1 MDASRSTN
9 KFSLLS
15 DCTLGAGIDMFA
27 PLEQNT
33 PTDENTETEKIA
45 STPTPQ
51 NLTSPERIYLRS
63 ATTRSDVSLKVQLQT
78 LDTGLNI
85 SATALLDSG
94 AMGMF
99 IDSEFVKRHQIPTRP
114 LEQAVRVYNV
124 DGTRNESGSIR
135 EIAELRMQYRDH
147 SEKAIFSVI
156 GLGRD
161 PVIIGHTW
169 LVEHNPEIDWIT
181 GKVEMTRCP
190 SECGIHKT
198 PRSRNRRAFRKARKL
213 SLLPALP
220 QDDDAPESAA
230 EGRIFVVM
238 MHPESKVIAATATH
252 SQRLALEAESSAPK
266 RSFEELVPPP
276 YHDFRPTFAKES
288 FDELPRRKVWDHAIE
303 LKTEYTPRS
312 TKIYPLSPSEQV
324 ELDKFIEENLRSG
337 RIRPS
342 KSPQAAPVF
351 FIKKKD
357 GSLRLVQD
365 YRKLNEM
372 TIKNA
377 YPLPLISDVLDRL
390 HDAKIFSKL
399 DLRWGYNNVRIREGD
414 EWKAAFRTN
423 RGLFEPLVMFFGL
436 TNSPATFQTMM
447 NDLLRDLI
455 DQGVVIVYMD
465 DILVFNK
472 TLEEHCQT
480 VRRILEIIAE
490 NELYLKPEKCEF
502 EKSRID
508 YLGLIISAGQVEM
521 DPTKVR
527 GVADWPKPKTVKEV
541 QSFLGFINF
550 YRRFIHDFA
559 RVARPLHELTRK
571 TVVWNW
577 TSKEQAAFEELKGL
591 VMSTPIL
598 VFPRE
603 DKPFLLE
610 ADASDFATGAVL
622 SQEGSDG
629 KLHPV
634 GYMSRSLSAV
644 ERNYE
649 IHDKE
654 MLAIM
659 RGLEEWRHFL
669 EGAKCKFEIITDH
682 KNLEYFRSAQ
692 KLNRRQARWSLYLS
706 RFDFTLTHK
715 PGKTMLKVDSL
726 SRRADHGRGHLDNAD
741 IVLLQPELFRIRA
754 LEATV
759 SDVRALGDKFL
770 VRIRETEDRDEAVVK
785 AVKELRASA
794 GLGLRNAEWEEEDGI
809 VLFRGRIYVPLDS
822 KLRHD
827 IVAAHHDGPI
837 VGHPGRWKT
846 TETVARNYWW
856 PGMTRYI
863 AKYVAGCDR
872 CN

>member
-1 MDASRSTN
+1 MPSLLTYNCFDVLAIEQSNETIETVETAMQILESPPPSLPLLPRYPASRPKWEKPLPS
-9 KFSLLS
+9 KFIIAA
-15 DCTLGAGIDMFA
+15 TEG
-27 PLEQNT
+27 N
-33 PTDENTETEKIA
+33 PT
-45 STPTPQ
+45 
-51 NLTSPERIYLRS
+51 
-63 ATTRSDVSLKVQLQT
+63 SLKLKIELET
-78 LDTGLNI
+78 TDTVEVK
-85 SATALLDSG
+85 SANVLVDCG
-94 AMGMF
+94 ATGEF
-99 IDSEFVKRHQIPTRP
+99 IDRHYAKSCGFHLLKLSKPIP
-114 LEQAVRVYNV
+114 VYNI
-124 DGTRNESGSIR
+124 DGTPNEAGSVTEVVDLI
-135 EIAELRMQYRDH
+135 LRYKNH
-147 SEKAIFSVI
+147 SERTLLAVSS
-156 GLGRD
+156 LGKQKLILR
-161 PVIIGHTW
+161 HSW
-169 LVEHNPEIDWIT
+169 LHKHNPEINWAT
-181 GKVEMTRCP
+181 GEVKMSRCP
-190 SECGIHKT
+190 PRCCAGCRQEACQEHISQKAQIRQKESCSSGPT
-198 PRSRNRRAFRKARKL
+198 PEFHHDAEDVEDAED
-213 SLLPALP
+213 SLD
-220 QDDDAPESAA
+220 QGD
-230 EGRIFVVM
+230 RIF
-238 MHPESKVIAATATH
+238 ATGIFPPRPQEEIRASSTI
-252 SQRLALEAESSAPK
+252 STRLAEAFKVNSEATLPSIPDYLHEFKDVFSK
-266 RSFEELVPPP
+266 
-276 YHDFRPTFAKES
+276 KS
-288 FDELPRRKVWDHAIE
+288 FDVLPKHKDWDHAIE
-303 LKTEYTPRS
+303 LIPGEKAAS
-312 TKIYPLSPSEQV
+312 CKVYPLAPSEQK
-324 ELDKFIEENLRSG
+324 ELDLFLKENLETG
-337 RIRPS
+337 QIRPS
-342 KSPQAAPVF
+342 KSPMSSPVF

-365 YRKLNEM
+365 YQALNAI
-372 TIKNA
+372 TVKNK
-377 YPLPLISDVLDRL
+377 YLLPLISELINKLQGARY
-390 HDAKIFSKL
+390 FTKL
-399 DLRWGYNNVRIREGD
+399 DVGWGFNNVRMKDGD

-447 NDLLRDLI
+447 NDLLPDLI

-472 TLEEHCQT
+472 TLEEHRQT
-480 VRRILEIIAE
+480 VCRVLEIIAE
-490 NELYLKPEKCEF
+490 NELYLKPKKCEF

-634 GYMSRSLSAV
+634 GYMSQSLSAV

-659 RGLEEWRHFL
+659 LGLEEWRHFL

-794 GLGLRNAEWEEEDGI
+794 RSGLRNAEWEEEDGI
-809 VLFRGRIYVPLDS
+809 VLF
-822 KLRHD
+822 
-827 IVAAHHDGPI
+827 
-837 VGHPGRWKT
+837 
-846 TETVARNYWW
+846 
-856 PGMTRYI
+856 
-863 AKYVAGCDR
+863 
-872 CN
+872 